1 MKKFF
6 TLIFSFTLG
15 ANTFA
20 QSGIPGACGS
30 GGNGNKNPLPMNG
43 SGSLGLTYSNSA
55 CGLNYVQASQL
66 IQTRSAQYSFNANGS
81 GLPTTLTISGLPAC
95 VTIVRAY
102 VWYLVSYIGA
112 SPQTSSVDITNPVPV
127 TGNYPATNIGTD
139 QSKCWGETGTVN
151 YRADVTAAITGNGN
165 YGINIQGITGSGGNF
180 PNWYDQIDGLTLMII
195 YQDNGASYQGSI
207 VIWDGDMTG
216 VGNNYTQTMTGV
228 NACGNSTAG
237 NAFLIVSDMQDN
249 VNGNQHPSTLNGV
262 TSNFPNDFYN
272 FDVVNTT
279 VTSGQATSNF
289 GTDGLGSDCF
299 DWAVMGLY
307 YQTTTCTTCTP
318 SAVSLTVTPTPSTCN
333 APNGG
338 ATATASTSNPPLTY
352 LWSPGGQT
360 TTSISGLSAGNYTC
374 TVTSA
379 TGCSTVQTF
388 SISTSVGPAV
398 TFTTTPAIC
407 TASNGSASLTA
418 SGGTAPYNYNWAITP
433 ANTTTTATGLASG
446 TYSVVVGDASG
457 CSATYT
463 VNVPI
468 TINTFTVTP
477 TQTNTKCFGSS
488 DGSCTA
494 TPSGGNAP
502 YNYLWNTSQTS
513 PSISNIAAGNYS
525 VLVTDANGC
534 TQTAAYVI
542 TQPAALS
549 ATTSL
554 INNASCFGTSDGSAI
569 ANPSGGT
576 GPYNYS
582 WNSLP
587 AQNTQTAIGLPAG
600 TYAVVVTDANGCTAP
615 ASATITEPTAINL
628 SSTTAM
634 ASCGQSDGSATIS
647 ATGGTGP
654 YSYLWLGVNPA
665 QTTQTLI
672 NVPGGTYNAVVTD
685 ANGCNSTLAVTVPG
699 GSPPTALFTNNPSV
713 VDLLEATISFFDL
726 STNAFTWYWDFGDPN
741 DPTTSNLEN
750 PYHTYTDTGVYCI
763 TLIVTDPGGVCK
775 DTTVNCIR
783 VESPF
788 TFYVPNAFTPNGDPN
803 NQFFFGE
810 GTYIKEF
817 TMWIYDRWGNQI
829 WTCHTMGEP
838 QLATDC
844 LWDGKVAAGG
854 MDMSG
859 GSNQIAQEDIYI
871 WKVEL
876 IDANSKPHKYMGHV
890 SMIK

>member
-1 MKKFF
+1 MKNLS
-6 TLIFSFTLG
+6 TLIFCLSIFSNL
-15 ANTFA
+15 FA
-20 QSGIPGACGS
+20 QNATPGACGS
-30 GGNGNKNPLPMNG
+30 GGKNPVPMNG
-43 SGSLGLTYSNSA
+43 SGSLGFTYSNNA

-66 IQTRSAQYSFNANGS
+66 IQTRSAAFSFNANGT
-81 GLPTTLTISGLPAC
+81 GLPTTLAISGLPSC

-102 VWYLVSYIGA
+102 VWYLVSYIGGA
-112 SPQTSSVDITNPVPV
+112 PQASSVDITNPVPA
-127 TGNYPATNIGTD
+127 TSNYAATNIGTD
-139 QSKCWGETGTVN
+139 QGKCWGETGTVN

-216 VGNNYTQTMTGV
+216 VGNTYTQTMTGV

-249 VNGNQHPSTLNGV
+249 VNGNMHPSTLNG
-262 TSNFPNDFYN
+262 TTITTFPNDFYN
-272 FDVVNTT
+272 FDVTNTT
-279 VTSGQATSNF
+279 VTAGQATSAF

-360 TTSISGLSAGNYTC
+360 TTSISNLAAGTYTC

-379 TGCSTVQTF
+379 VGCSTVQTF
-388 SISTSVGPAV
+388 TITTSVGPAV
-398 TFTTTPAIC
+398 TFTTTPSIC
-407 TASNGSASLTA
+407 TSTNGSASLTA

-463 VNVPI
+463 VNVPQ
-468 TINTFTVTP
+468 TTNTFVITP
-477 TQTNTKCFGSS
+477 AQTNAKCFGSS

-494 TPSGGNAP
+494 TPSGGTAP
-502 YNYLWNTSQTS
+502 YAHIWSTSQTT
-513 PSISNIAAGNYS
+513 PSVSNLAAGNYT

-534 TQTAAYVI
+534 TQTAAFTI
-542 TQPAALS
+542 TQPTVLS
-549 ATTSL
+549 ATASVL
-554 INNASCFGTSDGSAI
+554 NNASCFGTSDGSAI
-569 ANPSGGT
+569 ANGAGGT
-576 GPYNYS
+576 APYGYS
-582 WNSLP
+582 WNSAP
-587 AQNTQTAIGLPAG
+587 VQNTQTANNLPAG
-600 TYAVVVTDANGCTAP
+600 TYSVIVTDANGCTTP
-615 ASATITEPTAINL
+615 SSATITQPTAINL
-628 SSTTAM
+628 SETTTM
-634 ASCGQSDGSATIS
+634 ASCGQSDGTATVS
-647 ATGGTGP
+647 ATGGTGA
-654 YSYLWLGVNPA
+654 YSYLWTGVNPA
-665 QTTQTLI
+665 QTTQTLN
-672 NVPGGTYNAVVTD
+672 NVPAGTYIAVVTD
-685 ANGCNSTLAVTVPG
+685 ANGCNSNLSVTVPG
-699 GSPPTALFTNNPSV
+699 GSPPTAMFTNNPDV
-713 VDLLEATISFFDL
+713 VDLLEATIAFFDL
-726 STNAFTWYWDFGDPN
+726 STNATTWYWDFGDPN
-741 DPTTSNLEN
+741 DPTTSSLEN
-750 PYHTYTDTGVYCI
+750 PSHTYTDTGVYCI
-763 TLIVTDPGGVCK
+763 TLIVTDPGGVCQ
-775 DTTVNCIR
+775 DTTVHCIR

-788 TFYVPNAFTPNGDPN
+788 TFYVPNAFTPNGDIH
-803 NQFFFGE
+803 NQFFCGE

-817 TMWIYDRWGNQI
+817 RMWIYDRWGNEI
-829 WTCHTMGEP
+829 WSCYTMGEP
-838 QLATDC
+838 QLAPDC
-844 LWDGKVAAGG
+844 LWDGKVDPGG
-854 MDMSG
+854 IDLSG
-859 GSNQIAQEDIYI
+859 GSNRLAQEDIYI

-876 IDANSKPHKYMGHV
+876 TDANSKPHKYMGHV